1 MIAWQLARLHPDD
14 YPKKFRITM
23 KFLNDVVLGDAK
35 QTWLLLFAAVGL
47 LLFISCSNVAGL
59 LLAKASAR
67 TKEISLRTALGASR
81 MRLLQQLMSETLILA
96 GAGCI
101 LGCVIAY
108 GGLKLLMA
116 TNLSPL
122 PWEAEVTVNRPV
134 LGFAIGISLLSALLC
149 GLAPALH
156 AVRRDLEQGLTSTA
170 VNVDAAH
177 HHSRFRSGLVIGQLA
192 LSLLSADLRWAG
204 DAQLSGAN
212 PPGPGRGAQ
221 QNLCG

>member
-81 MRLLQQLMSETLILA
+81 MRLLQQLMSETLVLA